1 MGNYYSIDYEIDETE
16 AIAVR
21 MIFKEYIN
29 GTGYIAICRMLLTAI
44 YHILK
49 KQEVYNPELYKKEEL
64 IPISREITPEQAVY
78 IAQRQGYKVM
88 AV

>member
-1 MGNYYSIDYEIDETE
+1 M
-16 AIAVR
+16 
-21 MIFKEYIN
+21 F
-29 GTGYIAICRMLLTAI
+29 LLNFCSLFDMNLYASSAI

-49 KQEVYNPELYKKEEL
+49 KQEFYNPELYKKEEL

>member
-1 MGNYYSIDYEIDETE
+1 MYYIIR
-16 AIAVR
+16 IVLVPAVYAL
-21 MIFKEYIN
+21 IFFALVKS
-29 GTGYIAICRMLLTAI
+29 
-44 YHILK
+44 K
-49 KQEVYNPELYKKEEL
+49 KLVFFTKKRNPELYKKEEL